1 MITDITVKQKVI
13 AAIISLLTT
22 LLGFFFKEPIISFLT
37 RKVYVSIW
45 VFPLLISVTIV
56 CFFLFRRLLL
66 FRNKQLQAMRLLV
79 KPGREYGILGGRD
92 HIIALEWSWLD
103 PRILIAKT
111 KDGHII
117 RVHYATIIF
126 YA

>member
-1 MITDITVKQKVI
+1 MITDITFKQKI
-13 AAIISLLTT
+13 MAAIASLLVT

-45 VFPLLISVTIV
+45 VFPLLIAVTIA
-56 CFFLFRRLLL
+56 CFFLCRWLLL

-92 HIIALEWSWLD
+92 HIIAVEWSWLD
-103 PRILIAKT
+103 PRILIAQT
-111 KDGHII
+111 QDGHII
-117 RVHYATIIF
+117 RIHYAAIIF